1 MNSLAKQDA
10 QVAIV
15 TGGAKG
21 IGFGIASALAKQGYR
36 IVLLDL
42 DREALTTATRLLSE
56 AGTDVLGMPVD
67 VTSSESVNQ
76 AVDAV
81 ASQFGRIDVLVNN
94 AGIEKARR
102 ITKMTDEDWDSVI
115 NVNLKS
121 QFLCCRAVLRHMS
134 AAEYGRI
141 VNISSRAW
149 LGGAGQ
155 SNYSASKGGVVS
167 LTRSLALEWAS
178 SGITVNAVAPGII
191 DTPLFRAFDDAL
203 QGRLKQTVP
212 ARRIGT
218 ADDVAQ
224 AVTFFAAPESSYIT
238 GQTLYVCGGR
248 SLSSPSV

>member
-1 MNSLAKQDA
+1 
-10 QVAIV
+10 
-15 TGGAKG
+15 
-21 IGFGIASALAKQGYR
+21 
-36 IVLLDL
+36 VLLDV
-42 DREALTTATRLLSE
+42 DRDALKSATRLLSE
-56 AGTDVLGMPVD
+56 ADTDVLGIPVD

-94 AGIEKARR
+94 AGIEKAMR

-149 LGGAGQ
+149 LGGVGQ

-203 QGRLKQTVP
+203 QERLKQTVP
-212 ARRIGT
+212 AQRIGT

-224 AVTFFAAPESSYIT
+224 AVTFFAARESSYIT